1 MGCGR
6 FRRSWPAPTIAPGEA
21 PSAFADAAPRRSGYN
36 PACMAPIRSVLL
48 VAVAGLAVGAG
59 CSGRGGAHGA
69 AVREP
74 STTPEGLVRIAHVA
88 YTPGRLEVRVGKEVV
103 WTVEDGTHTV
113 VADDYSFSSPIMSA
127 GDFRRTFT
135 APGTY
140 PYHCVIQPRMK
151 GIVVV
156 TG

>member
-1 MGCGR
+1 MGWGE
-6 FRRSWPAPTIAPGEA
+6 FRRWPSSLTIAPA
-21 PSAFADAAPRRSGYN
+21 RRGYT
-36 PACMAPIRSVLL
+36 PACMAPIRSVLF

-59 CSGRGGAHGA
+59 CSGRDAHGA
-69 AVREP
+69 AVRGP
-74 STTPEGLVRIAHVA
+74 STTSTTPDGLVRIAHVA
-88 YTPGRLEVRVGKEVV
+88 YTPGRLVVRVGKEVV

-127 GDFRRTFT
+127 GDFRHTFN

-151 GIVVV
+151 GTVVV